1 MKNYIIALK
10 ISKNLLGSFWT
21 IKTVAARLLHAPPPL
36 AALVVCSRAAVREK
50 KQGGRVDMTWLP
62 PFLAGGDL

>member
-36 AALVVCSRAAVREK
+36 AVRGFTRCCK
-50 KQGGRVDMTWLP
+50 RKNRG
-62 PFLAGGDL
+62 

>member
-36 AALVVCSRAAVREK
+36 AVRGFTRRCK
-50 KQGGRVDMTWLP
+50 RKNRG
-62 PFLAGGDL
+62 

>member
-21 IKTVAARLLHAPPPL
+21 IKTVAARLLHAPPRK
-36 AALVVCSRAAVREK
+36 SNG
-50 KQGGRVDMTWLP
+50 KQGGCNSLLP
-62 PFLAGGDL
+62 SSFPCRR